1 MKPSWMSP
9 NMYTPVVNDRCNSDR
24 TGENVGH
31 ANTHRYGKTISYID
45 GIKGL
50 RTNCRLAS
58 CFVSYVN
65 EHQSDYHGIIWFT
78 FLELLVQCA
87 VNPLLIGGFPYRRS
101 IAWNCVVWLMHFA
114 LLVAHFDAWLKVS
127 TLLTQCVVSP
137 FVPILITKEP
147 KLWCLLSCFF
157 QTSCWTN
164 SGDASESKTLETQI
178 MLLLCHLSFSN
189 WWHYCPCVWWNH
201 WSPMDSRCKGSLE
214 LNFGGPVCGNSTAG
228 EFPLQ
233 KLGLVFSFMFA
244 LTSCLTNNRVAGRN
258 TRTRMRCYCYVSFV
272 NPTFR
277 MVEPQDNYADV
288 ILKV

>member
-114 LLVAHFDAWLKVS
+114 LLVAH
-127 TLLTQCVVSP
+127 
-137 FVPILITKEP
+137 
-147 KLWCLLSCFF
+147 WCLI
-157 QTSCWTN
+157 
-164 SGDASESKTLETQI
+164 K
-178 MLLLCHLSFSN
+178 SFHIADPMCGVSICSN
-189 WWHYCPCVWWNH
+189 PHHKRTEAVM
-201 WSPMDSRCKGSLE
+201 S
-214 LNFGGPVCGNSTAG
+214 
-228 EFPLQ
+228 
-233 KLGLVFSFMFA
+233 SFMFFPNE
-244 LTSCLTNNRVAGRN
+244 LLNKQW
-258 TRTRMRCYCYVSFV
+258 RCKWVENSWNSDYVTVMSFV
-272 NPTFR
+272 I
-277 MVEPQDNYADV
+277 Q
-288 ILKV
+288 